1 MKWKTTV
8 KTYISSP
15 TILLLNFFSWERE
28 MILKTYIDNLLI
40 LGSLNKQ
47 KGKNLKKQTVITT
60 IPQQ

>member
-1 MKWKTTV
+1 MKWKITV
-8 KTYISSP
+8 TYISSP

-47 KGKNLKKQTVITT
+47 NGENLKKQTVITT